1 MELNFAEV
9 NNINTQNPYEE
20 LNYSGYTTEDKYWEQ
35 QQKKKK
41 VSFDDILTNMNL
53 VVNKSGVLQF
63 MTPKQTNEEQYQNS
77 QEQYQ
82 TPQKQCQVQEK
93 LEPSVKHSYIFNKYF
108 KDYHQDVIPS
118 VPQVRVPKTMD
129 EYKLMLLED
138 KIKQIE
144 QRRKISEL
152 KSTKLMFTTN
162 PSNYANS
169 VHPRNIQTS
178 KNNLKIMTFK

>member
-1 MELNFAEV
+1 
-9 NNINTQNPYEE
+9 
-20 LNYSGYTTEDKYWEQ
+20 
-35 QQKKKK
+35 
-41 VSFDDILTNMNL
+41 MNL

-63 MTPKQTNEEQYQNS
+63 MSPKQTNEEQQYQNY
-77 QEQYQ
+77 QEHNQTYQKQYE
-82 TPQKQCQVQEK
+82 TPQKQYQEQEV

-108 KDYHQDVIPS
+108 KDYHQDVTPI

-144 QRRKISEL
+144 QRKKISEM

-169 VHPRNIQTS
+169 VNPRNIQTS
-178 KNNLKIMTFK
+178 KNNLKHVQTFYTHEIIHGEK

>member
-1 MELNFAEV
+1 
-9 NNINTQNPYEE
+9 
-20 LNYSGYTTEDKYWEQ
+20 
-35 QQKKKK
+35 
-41 VSFDDILTNMNL
+41 MNL

-63 MTPKQTNEEQYQNS
+63 MTPKQTNEEQPQNS

-82 TPQKQCQVQEK
+82 TPQKQCQVQEV

-108 KDYHQDVIPS
+108 KDYHQDA
-118 VPQVRVPKTMD
+118 VPLVPHVRVPKTMD

-144 QRRKISEL
+144 QRRKISEM

-162 PSNYANS
+162 PSDYANS

-178 KNNLKIMTFK
+178 KNNLKFMTFK

>member
-169 VHPRNIQTS
+169 AHPRNIQTS